1 MRARHVAWTAA
12 GISLV
17 LAVVDTALVA
27 ASYSPFSMKSTGIH
41 GWPLVNLAGLGSA
54 VLGAVILTA
63 HPRHP
68 IGWILT
74 FIGLSTSISL
84 ATESY
89 GIWVL
94 QYDGHG
100 TAAQGQLSGWVAA
113 ALGGP
118 MALALLT
125 GVFLLVPGGTYLSD
139 RWRWVARV
147 AWAGM
152 GLYLFGLVLVGRNG
166 INRSGDAIDARP
178 HVQVILSGGVILIT
192 LMLLASVIAMLKR
205 LRGATGAAR
214 QQLRVVTLG
223 ATGVGVA
230 LLVLIIGQGFNNGR
244 QLWWSSVPL
253 YVSYL
258 ALVVC
263 IGVAVLR
270 YRLYDVEVIVSRAL
284 VLAIATAFVA
294 VGYVGLVVALG
305 RSVEGRTGGGFWWS
319 LLATAVVALAFQ
331 PLRRRVLR
339 LADRLAYGKRAA
351 PYDALADFSARIGRS
366 PATSE
371 LLPTIAAAA
380 GEAVDAQRVVVRLEG
395 EGGAGLAASWPEGT
409 APGQSADS
417 PDGAVVVPIEDASGR
432 LGSMSLALPPGRDI
446 RPLEH
451 RLLSDI
457 AEQAALALRNV
468 RLELELAERVRQL
481 DRHTRELAASRNRI
495 MGAVD
500 TERRRLESS
509 IAGRVLP
516 TMVRLR
522 AEVARAA
529 TDGAQGERIEECVVL
544 ATEAVESLR
553 ELTRGIY
560 PTNLTRSGLGSALPS
575 RAAAMRRADAV
586 RIDPAVASARFPE
599 RVEAAAYYCCVEV
612 LEHPA
617 GEVRLTLDDRGD
629 LVLVLHGVDVDALNR
644 LAIVDRIEACGGALH
659 VPDPA
664 SGDALQIS
672 FPALAPVP
680 APGPDGRLDPT
691 TPAAGVP
698 G

>member
-27 ASYSPFSMKSTGIH
+27 ASYPPFSMKSTGIH
-41 GWPLVNLAGLGSA
+41 GWPLVNLAGIGSA

-94 QYDGHG
+94 QYDGRG
-100 TAAQGQLSGWVAA
+100 TAAQGHLAGWVAA

-152 GLYLFGLVLVGRNG
+152 GLYLLGLVLVGRNG
-166 INRSGDAIDARP
+166 INRSGDAIDAPR

-192 LMLLASVIAMLKR
+192 LMLLASVVAMLKR

-270 YRLYDVEVIVSRAL
+270 YRLYDVEVIVSRAV

-294 VGYVGLVVALG
+294 VGYVGLVVLLG
-305 RSVEGRTGGGFWWS
+305 RTVEDRTGGGFWWS
-319 LLATAVVALAFQ
+319 LLATVVVALAFQ
-331 PLRRRVLR
+331 PLRRRVLL
-339 LADRLAYGKRAA
+339 LADRLAYGNRAA

-366 PATSE
+366 PAAGE

-380 GEAVDAQRVVVRLEG
+380 GEAVHARRAVVRLEG
-395 EGGAGLAASWPEGT
+395 GGGAGLAAAWPEAE
-409 APGQSADS
+409 APEQSDVL
-417 PDGAVVVPIEDASGR
+417 PDGEVVVPIKDSSGL
-432 LGSMSLALPPGRDI
+432 LGSMMLTLPPGQDI
-446 RPLEH
+446 RPLER

-481 DRHTRELAASRNRI
+481 DRQTRELAASRNRI

-529 TDGAQGERIEECVVL
+529 TDGAQADRIEECVVL

-560 PTNLTRSGLGSALPS
+560 PTNLTRSGLGSALQS

-586 RIDPAVASARFPE
+586 RIDPAAATARFAE

-612 LEHPA
+612 LGHPA

-629 LVLVLHGVDVDALNR
+629 LVLVIHGVDVDALNQ

-659 VPDPA
+659 LPGPP
-664 SGDALQIS
+664 SGNALQIR
-672 FPALAPVP
+672 FPAFSPVSAPAPV
-680 APGPDGRLDPT
+680 GRLDPS
-691 TPAAGVP
+691 TPAAGVS

>member
-1 MRARHVAWTAA
+1 VHARHVAWTAA
-12 GISLV
+12 GVSLV

-41 GWPLVNLAGLGSA
+41 GWPLVNLAGFGSA

-74 FIGLSTSISL
+74 FIGLATSISL
-84 ATESY
+84 AAESY

-100 TAAQGQLSGWVAA
+100 TAAQAQLAGWVAA

-152 GLYLFGLVLVGRNG
+152 GLYVLGLLLVGRNG

-178 HVQVILSGGVILIT
+178 HVQVILSVGVILIT
-192 LMLLASVIAMLKR
+192 LMLLASVVAMLKR

-270 YRLYDVEVIVSRAL
+270 YRLYDVEVIVSRAV

-339 LADRLAYGKRAA
+339 LADRLAYGSRAA

-366 PATSE
+366 PATGE

-380 GEAVDAQRVVVRLEG
+380 GEAVDAPRVVVRLEG
-395 EGGAGLAASWPEGT
+395 EDGAGLEVAWPEGSS
-409 APGQSADS
+409 PGQSADS
-417 PDGAVVVPIEDASGR
+417 PDGAVVMPIEDGSGR
-432 LGSMSLALPPGRDI
+432 LGSMSLTLPPGRDI

-457 AEQAALALRNV
+457 AEQAALALRNL

-481 DRHTRELAASRNRI
+481 DRHTRELEASRNRI

-509 IAGRVLP
+509 IAERVLP

-529 TDGAQGERIEECVVL
+529 TGGAQAERIEECVVL
-544 ATEAVESLR
+544 ATQAVESLR

-560 PTNLTRSGLGSALPS
+560 PTNLTRSGLGSALQS
-575 RAAAMRRADAV
+575 RAAAMRRPDAV
-586 RIDPAVASARFPE
+586 GIDPAVATVRFPE

-612 LEHPA
+612 LEHLA
-617 GEVRLTLDDRGD
+617 GEVRLTLDDHGD
-629 LVLVLHGVDVDALNR
+629 LVLALHGVEVDALNR

-659 VPDPA
+659 LPDPE
-664 SGDALQIS
+664 GGNALQIR
-672 FPALAPVP
+672 FPALAPMP

>member
-1 MRARHVAWTAA
+1 MRARHVAWTSA
-12 GISLV
+12 GICLV

-27 ASYSPFSMKSTGIH
+27 ASYPPFSMKSTGIH

-54 VLGAVILTA
+54 ALGAVILTA

-68 IGWILT
+68 IGWILNI
-74 FIGLSTSISL
+74 IGLSTSISL

-94 QYDGHG
+94 QYAGHG
-100 TAAQGQLSGWVAA
+100 SATQGHLAGWVAA
-113 ALGGP
+113 VLGGP
-118 MALALLT
+118 TALAFLT
-125 GVFLLVPGGTYLSD
+125 GVFLLVPSGTYLSD

-147 AWAGM
+147 AWAGLA
-152 GLYLFGLVLVGRNG
+152 LYVVGLVMVGPNG
-166 INRSGDAIDARP
+166 INRSGDPIDAGPLERLL
-178 HVQVILSGGVILIT
+178 LSGGVVLIT
-192 LMLLASVIAMLKR
+192 LMLLASVGAMLRR
-205 LRGATGAAR
+205 LRGATGAGR

-223 ATGVGVA
+223 AAGVGVA
-230 LLVLIIGQGFNNGR
+230 LLVLIVGQSLNGGR
-244 QLWWSSVPL
+244 QSWWSSVPL
-253 YVSYL
+253 YVSYVVL
-258 ALVVC
+258 IVC
-263 IGVAVLR
+263 IAVAVLR
-270 YRLYDVEVIVSRAL
+270 YRLYEVEVIVSRAL
-284 VLAIATAFVA
+284 VLGIATAFVA
-294 VGYVGLVVALG
+294 VGYIGLVVLLS
-305 RSVEGRTGGGFWWS
+305 RTVEDRTGGGFWWS
-319 LLATAVVALAFQ
+319 LLATVAVALAFQ

-339 LADRLAYGKRAA
+339 LADRLAYGNRAA

-366 PATSE
+366 PATGE

-380 GEAVDAQRVVVRLEG
+380 GEAVHAQRVVVQLSSEVGTGLSAVWTPLVEEVALATVSKPG
-395 EGGAGLAASWPEGT
+395 ETNE
-409 APGQSADS
+409 
-417 PDGAVVVPIEDASGR
+417 VPIEDASGP
-432 LGSMSLALPPGRDI
+432 LGSMILTLPPGRDI

-522 AEVARAA
+522 AEVAQTAAGGARA
-529 TDGAQGERIEECVVL
+529 ERIEVCLAL

-560 PTNLTRSGLGSALPS
+560 PTNLTRSGLGSTLPS

-586 RIDPAVASARFPE
+586 RIDRAVATARFPE

-617 GEVRLTLDDRGD
+617 GEVSLTLGD
-629 LVLVLHGVDVDALNR
+629 GDELVLVIRGVGVDVLSR
-644 LAIVDRIEACGGALH
+644 SAIVDRIEACGGVLD
-659 VPDPA
+659 VPVDGGGPV
-664 SGDALQIS
+664 QIR
-672 FPALAPVP
+672 FPAVVAAP
-680 APGPDGRLDPT
+680 APAGHLGPP

-698 G
+698 R